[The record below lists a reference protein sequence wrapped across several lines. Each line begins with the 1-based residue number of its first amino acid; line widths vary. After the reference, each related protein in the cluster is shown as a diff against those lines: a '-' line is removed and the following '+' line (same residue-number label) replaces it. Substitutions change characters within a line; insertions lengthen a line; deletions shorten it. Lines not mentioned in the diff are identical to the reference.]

1 MRMSI
6 LRWQPLALVIILL
19 LTSCAGGGATT
30 PPPSADSEPAVLRI
44 GWKGSPDTLNPAMAF
59 LTDAYTIFNLV
70 YDTMYELNLDNTYR
84 LSLAESVETS
94 PDGLT
99 WTYHI
104 RPGLTW
110 HDGEPLTARD
120 IAFTYRLYHDHP
132 EFPYLSTYAEHLSQV
147 EAPDDQTVVITL
159 EQPIPNMELQLYLL
173 YVLPEHIW
181 SKLEGNGP
189 VEYENADM
197 VGSGPFKLV
206 GYEQNAFVHLAAN
219 PDYFGEKARVDEII
233 FQNFLN
239 ADTLVQA
246 LQTGQVDLI
255 TELPKTAIP
264 TLRNADNI
272 KLVTGPP
279 LSPELADI
287 FFNQIDPANCPTDA
301 GGKCT
306 GHPALRDRTV
316 RQALAHA
323 TNKQEMI
330 DVLLLGLGTPGV
342 TLIPDSLTTWFNDDL
357 VDYAFDLDKANQLL
371 EDAGYRDTDGDG
383 VREMPDGSQPLHF
396 RLYWADDTADAP
408 RMADL
413 LSQTWR
419 QIGVQV
425 EPQTYSTDA
434 LLAVCCPVFDYDVI
448 IWGWSTDPDPSLLLK
463 VMTSSV
469 IPNGSSET
477 GYANPTYDALYEEQA
492 RELNRQ
498 RRQELVRQ
506 MQEIVFNDVVYIV
519 PFYNQYAQAYR
530 TDRFTGWIIDQ
541 GVIALEDQSSL
552 VKVAPVE

>member
-1 MRMSI
+1 M
-6 LRWQPLALVIILL
+6 LVFVFL
-19 LTSCAGGGATT
+19 LTSCAGSAATIAPET
-30 PPPSADSEPAVLRI
+30 TEAASSEPSVLRI
-44 GWKGSPDTLNPAMAF
+44 GWKGSPDTLNPAIAF
-59 LTDAYTIFNLV
+59 LSDSYTIFNLV

-104 RPGLTW
+104 RSGITW

-120 IAFTYRLYHDHP
+120 IAFTYRFYHDHP
-132 EFPYLSTYAEHLSQV
+132 EFPYLSSYNEQMSTVA
-147 EAPDDQTVVITL
+147 APDDQTVVITL

-189 VEYENADM
+189 VEFANTDL

-272 KLVTGPP
+272 NLVTGPP

-306 GHPALRDRTV
+306 GHPALRDRIV

-342 TLIPDSLTTWFNDDL
+342 TLIPDSLTTWLNF
-357 VDYAFDLDKANQLL
+357 
-371 EDAGYRDTDGDG
+371 
-383 VREMPDGSQPLHF
+383 
-396 RLYWADDTADAP
+396 
-408 RMADL
+408 
-413 LSQTWR
+413 
-419 QIGVQV
+419 
-425 EPQTYSTDA
+425 
-434 LLAVCCPVFDYDVI
+434 DVI
-448 IWGWSTDPDPSLLLK
+448 IWGWTTDPDPSLLLK
-463 VMTSSV
+463 VMTSAV
-469 IPNGSSET
+469 IPNGSSES

-492 RELNRQ
+492 RELNLQ
-498 RRQELVRQ
+498 RRQELVWQ

-541 GVIALEDQSSL
+541 GVISLEDQSSL
-552 VKVAPVE
+552 VKVEPVR